1 MINIAIRTDA
11 SLKIGTGH
19 VMRCLTLASELKK
32 LGAKVD
38 FICRAH
44 DGNLIERIQH
54 DGYVVHSLAIDP
66 QFQQGQSLLPHADWL
81 GATQNEDAKL
91 CTSILKRL
99 RTDWVIVDHYSI
111 DIKWENEIRDSVKR
125 IMVIDDLA
133 DRKHHCD
140 LLLDQ
145 NLGRVPSDYSCL
157 VPDICSVFLGPS
169 NALIREEF
177 WNLRYKRKKNI
188 NKHKPNILIF
198 FGGIDIYDY
207 TSRTIL
213 LLHSIGLT
221 NIDVVIG
228 GNNINQE
235 KIKGKCNEMNYNCHI
250 ETNQMERLMQE
261 SDMYIGAGGC
271 TILERIITRLPSVTI
286 AVAEN
291 QIDPLKFLAQKGA
304 CIYLGNGKMLS
315 DTTFKES
322 ILRALNEINTLTN
335 NCEAL
340 CEEFFSERPQW
351 LPKLFIKQ

>member
-1 MINIAIRTDA
+1 MRNIVIRTDA

-19 VMRCLTLASELKK
+19 VMRCLTLASELKN

-44 DGNLIERIQH
+44 DGNLIERIQQ

-66 QFQQGQSLLPHADWL
+66 LFQESQSSLYHADWL

-91 CTSILKRL
+91 CKSILDKL
-99 RTDWVIVDHYSI
+99 NADWVIVDHYSI
-111 DIKWENEIRDSVKR
+111 DIKWEKEIRTSTKR

-133 DRKHHCD
+133 DRKHDCD

-145 NLGRVPSDYSCL
+145 NLGRIPSDYSFL
-157 VPDICSVFLGPS
+157 VPDNCSIFLGPS

-177 WNLRYKRKKNI
+177 WNLRYKKKNI
-188 NKHKPNILIF
+188 NKLKPNILIF
-198 FGGIDIYDY
+198 FGGTDIHDY
-207 TSRTIL
+207 TGRSIL

-221 NIDVVIG
+221 NVDVVIG
-228 GNNINQE
+228 RNNINQE
-235 KIKGKCNEMNYNCHI
+235 KIKSVCNEMKYNCHV
-250 ETNQMERLMQE
+250 ETNQMERLMHK

-271 TILERIITRLPSVTI
+271 TILERIIMRLPSVTI
-286 AVAEN
+286 AVAKN
-291 QIDPLKFLAQKGA
+291 QIDSLNFFAQKGA
-304 CIYLGNGKMLS
+304 CIYLGNGEMLS

-340 CEEFFSERPQW
+340 CEEYFSERPQW
-351 LPKLFIKQ
+351 LRKLSINQ